1 MAISESASSGAS
13 PSTGKH
19 YGGKKQDRSEAA
31 VIALREEAEQM
42 VGGTL
47 ITLALKR
54 LRRDYLT
61 LFAIVVI
68 IILFML
74 SVLAPVITS
83 ALNVNYR
90 TTDIPHAFEKI
101 GAPHHLLGTDDLG
114 RDHLAR
120 LLYAG
125 QVSMN
130 IGFSAAF
137 LSLVIGMSLGLIA
150 GFYQG
155 GRLWFVDEILMWAVT
170 TLNSVPSLFLL
181 LIISAMLQPTVWS
194 LILILAFLSWTSTMR
209 FVRGET
215 LSLRER
221 EYIVSARAI
230 GASDTRIMFLHIL
243 PNIFSVIMINLA
255 SDIGGFIL
263 VESALSFLN
272 LGVRPPTPSWGNMLT
287 NAQSFFTKGIHLVVC
302 PGSLIVI
309 TVLCLFLLGD
319 GLRDAFDP
327 QASKKMA

>member
-1 MAISESASSGAS
+1 MTLSESSADQTVQAQ
-13 PSTGKH
+13 GKA
-19 YGGKKQDRSEAA
+19 RAEAA
-31 VIALREEAEQM
+31 VLNLREEAEQLA
-42 VGGTL
+42 GGTL
-47 ITLALKR
+47 LSLALKR

-61 LFAIVVI
+61 LIAITFLI
-68 IILFML
+68 TIFIL
-74 SVLAPVITS
+74 SVLAPAITRVLDVS
-83 ALNVNYR
+83 YTKTN
-90 TTDIPHAFEKI
+90 IPAAFLKI
-101 GAPHHLLGTDDLG
+101 GASGHPLGTDDLG
-114 RDHLAR
+114 RDQLAR

-130 IGFSAAF
+130 IAFSAAF
-137 LSLVIGMSLGLIA
+137 LSLIIGMSLGVIA

-155 GRLWFVDEILMWAVT
+155 GRLWFVDELLMWAVT

-181 LIISAMLQPTVWS
+181 LIIAAMLKPTVWS
-194 LILILAFLSWTSTMR
+194 LILILSFLSWTGTMR

-221 EYIVSARAI
+221 EYVVSARAI
-230 GASDTRIMFLHIL
+230 GAGDTRIMFFHIL

-287 NAQSFFTKGIHLVVC
+287 QAQTFFTKGVHLVIC
-302 PGSLIVI
+302 PGTLIVL
-309 TVLCLFLLGD
+309 TVLCLFLIGD

>member
-1 MAISESASSGAS
+1 MALSETSAEKSAK
-13 PSTGKH
+13 TT
-19 YGGKKQDRSEAA
+19 DRAEVP
-31 VIALREEAEQM
+31 VINLREETEQM
-42 VGGTL
+42 MGGSL
-47 ITLALKR
+47 FTLALKR

-61 LFAIVVI
+61 LIAIAFLMIIFA
-68 IILFML
+68 L

-83 ALNVNYR
+83 VM
-90 TTDIPHAFEKI
+90 DISYTKTNIPEAFLKL
-101 GAPHHLLGTDDLG
+101 GASGHILGTDDLG
-114 RDHLAR
+114 RDQFAR

-125 QVSMN
+125 RISMD
-130 IGFSAAF
+130 IAFSAAF
-137 LSLVIGMSLGLIA
+137 LSLVIGMSLGVIA

-155 GRLWFVDEILMWAVT
+155 GRLWFVDEVLMWAVT

-181 LIISAMLQPTVWS
+181 LIVAAMLKPTVWS
-194 LILILAFLSWTSTMR
+194 LVLILGFLSWTGTMR

-230 GASDTRIMFLHIL
+230 GAGDTRIMFLHIL

-287 NAQSFFTKGIHLVVC
+287 QAQTFFTKGVHLVIC
-302 PGSLIVI
+302 PGSLIVV
-309 TVLCLFLLGD
+309 TVLCLFLIGD